1 MEEKEFLIKE
11 DKRLRSL
18 YNEKKKSGASIEEL
32 NELVVQIR
40 SIYYRYQTLGKRPA
54 PSKSYEELYEI
65 AKKFFNLKEVRER
78 AVKDGASEEELAGI
92 DALIADFK
100 NKAINMPPEIDKT
113 NVRRHKFR
121 KTAKLELST
130 TEETQFVDAAV
141 NNVVTSAPNVAYSVN
156 RKFNISL
163 SKEEIDE
170 PTEGGPRL

>member
-32 NELVVQIR
+32 NKLVVQIR

-54 PSKSYEELYEI
+54 FSKSPEELYEI
-65 AKKFFNLKEVRER
+65 AKKFFNLKEIRER
-78 AVKDGASEEELAGI
+78 AVKDGASAEELAGI

-141 NNVVTSAPNVAYSVN
+141 KNVVTSAPNVAYSVN